1 MSNNYLLLSLTFAYE
16 AAREGDFIKTAA
28 YVENIS
34 KVFFPS
40 NGGDD
45 KFWQDAAGNSFKR
58 IAFGLIDYYLEEEKE
73 YRVYAEKAG
82 LDSKTVATYID
93 NMWGKV
99 SLYNCYTMSVN
110 LASKKKQ
117 SPISEFNKK
126 VKAGDFAGMDE
137 EQANHLKQEATRESA
152 AEPWDDKPEMD
163 MLSLF
168 FALTDM
174 LPRNQMRTLVSNVN
188 NSLKAMGGSEKTM
201 ASVMGIALTAMVRL
215 VCTRKCVQA

>member
-1 MSNNYLLLSLTFAYE
+1 
-16 AAREGDFIKTAA
+16 
-28 YVENIS
+28 
-34 KVFFPS
+34 
-40 NGGDD
+40 
-45 KFWQDAAGNSFKR
+45 
-58 IAFGLIDYYLEEEKE
+58 
-73 YRVYAEKAG
+73 
-82 LDSKTVATYID
+82 
-93 NMWGKV
+93 
-99 SLYNCYTMSVN
+99 MSVN

-117 SPISEFNKK
+117 SPISEHNKK
-126 VKAGDFAGMDE
+126 AKAGDFAGMTED
-137 EQANHLKQEATRESA
+137 QVADLKLEATRESA
-152 AEPWDDKPEMD
+152 AEPWEDKPEMD